1 MKPDSSVSIAL
12 VLIIP
17 ILFFLNIVVAPVLNF
32 FKKEITKLFF
42 VNSIISL
49 IIFYVMWSLWFLD
62 YQERNNKAYYFKIA
76 NKDLEIRLSNTS
88 DNFLISDS
96 ENISRIYGGNMNKV
110 RYYNISR
117 RKNKIGTYK

>member
-1 MKPDSSVSIAL
+1 
-12 VLIIP
+12 
-17 ILFFLNIVVAPVLNF
+17 
-32 FKKEITKLFF
+32 
-42 VNSIISL
+42 
-49 IIFYVMWSLWFLD
+49 MWNLCFLD

-76 NKDLEIRLSNTS
+76 NKDFEISLSNTS
-88 DNFLISDS
+88 DYFLISDS